1 MTKRLVH
8 LSSCGH
14 GVYTDER
21 GRLLVNADPNATGKA
36 CIISD
41 TGNYVMM
48 DENGRLIVSDTERRE
63 DMNFLSFLSGIFA
76 PAAKL
81 IDDIHV
87 SEEEKMQLRNE
98 LEKIQSEVVNNAIE
112 LQKNE
117 AQMRAQVM
125 VAETQSD
132 SWLTRSWRPMVM
144 LGLFGIVLA
153 DYFGLSHKG
162 VPEELFEIFKYGVI
176 GIGGGRSAEKISQ
189 IIKGAGK

>member
-1 MTKRLVH
+1 MTKRLVY

-21 GRLLVNADPNATGKA
+21 GRLLVNADPNATGEA
-36 CIISD
+36 CIMSD
-41 TGNYVMM
+41 TGNYVMV

-81 IDDIHV
+81 IDDVHV
-87 SEEEKMQLRNE
+87 SDEERMQLKNE
-98 LEKIQSEVVNNAIE
+98 LERIQSEVINNAMD
-112 LQKNE
+112 LQKQE
-117 AQMRAQVM
+117 AEMRAAVM
-125 VAETQSD
+125 VAETKSD

-144 LGLFGIVLA
+144 IGLFGLILL
-153 DYFGLSHKG
+153 DYFGVSHKA

-176 GIGGGRSAEKISQ
+176 GIGGGRSAEKIAT
-189 IIKGAGK
+189 IIKNRGV